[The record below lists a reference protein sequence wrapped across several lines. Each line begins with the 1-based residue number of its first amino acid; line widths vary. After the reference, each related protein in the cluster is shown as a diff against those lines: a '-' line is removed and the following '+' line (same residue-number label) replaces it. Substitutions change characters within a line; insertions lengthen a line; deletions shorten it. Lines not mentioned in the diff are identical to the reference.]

1 MRDRS
6 ILRPAPGDDIERRRP
21 EEDSREKLQELIGK
35 LLGDVGGAMS
45 GALVLVGDKLG
56 FYRTLAEAVP
66 LAPTSLAARTG
77 TAPRYVREWSA
88 AQAAGSA
95 PRATSPVISI
105 PIQKMFTHTAADR
118 AGFRCRD
125 IESMF
130 VVSGAARA
138 TQGLSDVGA
147 WRVRIAGCTVT
158 IWSSYFEGV
167 GNFVFMS
174 HTKKP
179 ERAGRVRW
187 SNSDT

>member
-1 MRDRS
+1 
-6 ILRPAPGDDIERRRP
+6 
-21 EEDSREKLQELIGK
+21 LIGK
-35 LLGDVGGAMS
+35 LLGDVGGSMS

-56 FYRTLAEAVP
+56 FYRTLAKAVP

-95 PRATSPVISI
+95 ASNLTGHLYTNP
-105 PIQKMFTHTAADR
+105 KMFTHTAADR

-130 VVSGAARA
+130 IVSGAARA
-138 TQGLSDVGA
+138 TQYLRDVGA
-147 WRVRIAGCTVT
+147 WCEYRGLLGDDLVVLLR
-158 IWSSYFEGV
+158 GV

-174 HTKKP
+174 HRKKP

-187 SNSDT
+187 PNSDT

>member
-1 MRDRS
+1 MNV
-6 ILRPAPGDDIERRRP
+6 AAQRRIP
-21 EEDSREKLQELIGK
+21 EKKHQELIGR

-66 LAPTSLAARTG
+66 LAPTSLAARAG

-95 PRATSPVISI
+95 PRATSPVIMYTN
-105 PIQKMFTHTAADR
+105 PTMFTHTAADR

-130 VVSGAARA
+130 IVSGAARA
-138 TQGLSDVGA
+138 TQYLSDVGA
-147 WRVRIAGCTVT
+147 WCENRGLRGDDLVVLLRECRKFRV
-158 IWSSYFEGV
+158 YE
-167 GNFVFMS
+167 
-174 HTKKP
+174 P
-179 ERAGRVRW
+179 
-187 SNSDT
+187 

>member
-1 MRDRS
+1 
-6 ILRPAPGDDIERRRP
+6 
-21 EEDSREKLQELIGK
+21 
-35 LLGDVGGAMS
+35 MS

-56 FYRTLAEAVP
+56 FYPGPWLRP
-66 LAPTSLAARTG
+66 YRLAPTSLAARAG
-77 TAPRYVREWSA
+77 AALRYVREWSA

-95 PRATSPVISI
+95 PQATSPVICI

-138 TQGLSDVGA
+138 TQCLRGA

-158 IWSSYFEGV
+158 IWSSYFESV

-179 ERAGRVRW
+179 ERAGRVR
-187 SNSDT
+187 

>member
-1 MRDRS
+1 
-6 ILRPAPGDDIERRRP
+6 
-21 EEDSREKLQELIGK
+21 LIGK
-35 LLGDVGGAMS
+35 LLGDVGGSMS
-45 GALVLVGDKLG
+45 GALVLVGDKLA
-56 FYRTLAEAVP
+56 FYRTLAKAVP

-95 PRATSPVISI
+95 ASNLTGHLYTNP
-105 PIQKMFTHTAADR
+105 KMFTHTAADR

-130 VVSGAARA
+130 IVSGAARA
-138 TQGLSDVGA
+138 TQYLRDVGA
-147 WRVRIAGCTVT
+147 WCEYRGLLGDDLVVLLR
-158 IWSSYFEGV
+158 GV

-174 HTKKP
+174 HRKKP